1 MGKNDYRMYIGI
13 GVTAAAVCLFLLKFD
28 AVAAVVSGCFLAA
41 SPLFLGC
48 VIAYVVNLLLKLL
61 ERFYFPGTKSAA
73 VQKSRRPVCIVL
85 SFAFLFVLLFLLVKL
100 VVPELLSSVR
110 LITDEIPPL
119 MEAARLWA
127 VDYSDELPALQTMLA
142 EADINWQEAVKKT
155 LDVLAAGA
163 GGLFSSVLAMLT
175 GLFGAAARLLVGVIF
190 AIYLLSAK
198 ERLANQADRI
208 MRAYLKPPVR
218 KKILYVA
225 GAVHETFSN
234 FIVGQCAEAVVI
246 GSLCT
251 LGMFALRL
259 PYAVMTGVVI
269 GVTALIPVVGAYLG
283 AAVGAF
289 MVFTVNPVQSVMFL
303 AFLVLLQQIEG
314 NLIYPRVVG
323 SSIGLPGI
331 WVLAA
336 VTVGGGILGIG
347 GMLLGV
353 PLAASA
359 YKLLGAAVGKR
370 LEANS

>member
-1 MGKNDYRMYIGI
+1 M
-13 GVTAAAVCLFLLKFD
+13 
-28 AVAAVVSGCFLAA
+28 
-41 SPLFLGC
+41 
-48 VIAYVVNLLLKLL
+48 
-61 ERFYFPGTKSAA
+61 
-73 VQKSRRPVCIVL
+73 
-85 SFAFLFVLLFLLVKL
+85 
-100 VVPELLSSVR
+100 
-110 LITDEIPPL
+110 
-119 MEAARLWA
+119 
-127 VDYSDELPALQTMLA
+127 
-142 EADINWQEAVKKT
+142 
-155 LDVLAAGA
+155 
-163 GGLFSSVLAMLT
+163 
-175 GLFGAAARLLVGVIF
+175 RLLVGVIF

-225 GAVHETFSN
+225 GVVHETFSN